1 MKSME
6 ERSSLLNRIGEAKMY
21 DTIMKNG
28 LIVTP
33 NEIIKGGVAIAGEK
47 IVGVGEDNTL
57 GEAKQVIDVE
67 GKVVFPGV
75 FDPHIHLGN
84 GDSVG
89 YEAMKEDFYL
99 ETKEMAVAG
108 VTLFATTTLYG
119 SGSAID
125 GFDMTLESG
134 RENSFVDYKITCCVS
149 TQEQITEMREVTKR
163 GCVDFKFFTGYRGK
177 QAVDLGMTED
187 GITLKDWFLACEELS
202 KIGPP
207 VFPKIHAE
215 DPWIREILLK
225 RIKQQKRKDHLVAW
239 AEHSP
244 GYGENLQIYNLA
256 LIAHQCQ
263 TPLYIVHV
271 SAKESIELI
280 QYLCSQKVKII
291 AETTPAFLCANAP
304 ELEANK
310 LGARAKIQPPIRFEE
325 DNLALWDAVE
335 AGIISIIGTDS
346 LPYTSKYKDS
356 LDFWDVRVGLNCQV
370 PATIPLMFTEGFNR
384 GRIDLN
390 TMAKILSENAAKLY
404 GIYPQKGAIQVGS
417 DADIV
422 IIDQNKESV
431 LGAHSL
437 RGKSDYSIWEGKP
450 VKGVP
455 VMTFLRGKMIAKD
468 GELVADK
475 PFGRHIIGL
484 TPRGIQ

>member
-325 DNLALWDAVE
+325 DNLALWDA
-335 AGIISIIGTDS
+335 
-346 LPYTSKYKDS
+346 
-356 LDFWDVRVGLNCQV
+356 
-370 PATIPLMFTEGFNR
+370 IPLMFTEGFNR